1 MPRKRKTKGKAKPVN
16 QKKAR
21 KAGKRFSDKKKQA
34 LLDRYNA
41 LRKEG
46 KNTADAAKAVGV
58 PYITLHTWEKKVGGG
73 KRVAPK
79 AGKAHKQAAHKA
91 LKKAVKIP
99 RGRKTVAKKTSAAG
113 AGKLV
118 LVTPAGFRIE
128 GISSGE
134 LIKVLKSLK

>member
-1 MPRKRKTKGKAKPVN
+1 MPTKRKTKKKARPAN

-34 LLDRYNA
+34 LLARYNA

-46 KNTADAAKAVGV
+46 KNTAEAAKSVGV
-58 PYITLHTWEKKVGGG
+58 PYITLHTWEKKAGGG
-73 KRVAPK
+73 KRTASK
-79 AGKAHKQAAHKA
+79 AGKQAARKA

-99 RGRKTVAKKTSAAG
+99 RGRKKAAKKTRTAG

>member
-1 MPRKRKTKGKAKPVN
+1 MPTKRKTKKKAKPAN
-16 QKKAR
+16 RKKAR
-21 KAGKRFSDKKKQA
+21 KAGKRFSDEKKKA
-34 LLDRYNA
+34 LLGRYYA

-46 KNTADAAKAVGV
+46 KNTTEAAKAVGV
-58 PYITLHTWEKKVGGG
+58 PYITLHTWDKKAGGG

-79 AGKAHKQAAHKA
+79 ASKRRKKSARKA

-99 RGRKTVAKKTSAAG
+99 RGKKRAAPKKKAAG
-113 AGKLV
+113 SGRLV